1 MEKKKNGCL
10 IAALCVVVFG
20 TVSCA
25 TMALLGSIVSRDDNQ
40 QAVTEPIQTQTE
52 GLATETEILQTQTE
66 SLQTETETH
75 QTQTEIP
82 SRSLDDLDIHFV
94 GEVPNDVTG
103 NMRYSTMTG
112 SDTDFQEYAI
122 LYYQKYMHDKEVHA
136 IINKECGHTI
146 RINNWGDYAL
156 SVAFLEYQDGE
167 ENDASTICGGD
178 LIDEYTVT
186 IGTGE
191 IEHVDPEE

>member
-1 MEKKKNGCL
+1 MNKKKNGCL
-10 IAALCVVVFG
+10 IAAICVVVLGTAFCG
-20 TVSCA
+20 TVALISGIMSGSDKEPQTAA
-25 TMALLGSIVSRDDNQ
+25 TTS
-40 QAVTEPIQTQTE
+40 
-52 GLATETEILQTQTE
+52 LQTQTE
-66 SLQTETETH
+66 SLQTEAE
-75 QTQTEIP
+75 TQTEIP
-82 SRSLDDLDIHFV
+82 SRSIDDLDIHFV
-94 GEVPNDVTG
+94 GEVPNDAAG
-103 NMRYSTMTG
+103 YMRYSTMTG

>member
-1 MEKKKNGCL
+1 MEKKKNVCL

-20 TVSCA
+20 AASCGTVALISGIMSGSDKEPQPAA
-25 TMALLGSIVSRDDNQ
+25 TTS
-40 QAVTEPIQTQTE
+40 
-52 GLATETEILQTQTE
+52 LQTQTE
-66 SLQTETETH
+66 SLQTETETQ

-82 SRSLDDLDIHFV
+82 SRSIDDLDIHFV

-136 IINKECGHTI
+136 IINKECCHTI

-156 SVAFLEYQDGE
+156 SVAFLEYRDGE
-167 ENDASTICGGD
+167 ENDASELFGGD

-191 IEHVDPEE
+191 IEHVEPEE

>member
-1 MEKKKNGCL
+1 MDKKKNGCL

-20 TVSCA
+20 AASCGTVALISGIMSGSDKDPQPAA
-25 TMALLGSIVSRDDNQ
+25 TV
-40 QAVTEPIQTQTE
+40 PPP
-52 GLATETEILQTQTE
+52 LQTQTE
-66 SLQTETETH
+66 TLQTETETQQTQ
-75 QTQTEIP
+75 QTQTETP
-82 SRSLDDLDIHFV
+82 SRSIDDLDISFV

-103 NMRYSTMTG
+103 NWRYSTMTG
-112 SDTDFQEYAI
+112 SDADFQEYAI

-146 RINNWGDYAL
+146 RIINFGDYML
-156 SVAFLEYQDGE
+156 DVSFLVYHDGE
-167 ENDASTICGGD
+167 ENDASELFGGD